1 MHGWSG
7 QIRFG
12 PNLQYVGRS
21 VDRFTALSSKQNAAV
36 KSGRQQ
42 AARASACHV
51 HHASLAAASVGITPP
66 DSSLLY
72 TSVPTPADPS
82 HTHMHITGIASDW
95 ARRAALPL
103 IDRARCVCCVVCC
116 VDGRRLSRERSSD
129 SSTWANGDST
139 PKPRHP
145 RSAWIDCSGAA
156 IFMRPLCLSG
166 VVCSLPWWSNG
177 SDARARAPF
186 LVKCR
191 GDLAGPWMLINQRH
205 TQRTI
210 TLHRP

>member
-1 MHGWSG
+1 MDGAV
-7 QIRFG
+7 RFDSARIS
-12 PNLQYVGRS
+12 NTSVGRS
-21 VDRFTALSSKQNAAV
+21 IDSLHSQASRTLLSNQGGSRLRV
-36 KSGRQQ
+36 RQ
-42 AARASACHV
+42 HV
-51 HHASLAAASVGITPP
+51 MCIMHRSPPP

-186 LVKCR
+186 LFKCH